1 MITGKILRVAALA
14 AAASSLLPHAGSA
27 GDCAALIKNVERTID
42 KVDPEKAGS
51 NAPLKCAMFAEGLGM
66 LKMFRV
72 LNDECLDEG
81 AKRIAALA
89 ELERTIRKAQTH
101 IDKTCQ

>member
-1 MITGKILRVAALA
+1 MINGKVLRAAALS
-14 AAASSLLPHAGSA
+14 AAASFLSASVGVA
-27 GDCAALIKNVERTID
+27 GDCDALMKNVERAID
-42 KVDPEKAGS
+42 KVDPEKAGR

-72 LNDECLDEG
+72 LSDECLDEG
-81 AKRIAALA
+81 AKRTTALA
-89 ELERTIRKAQTH
+89 ELERTIRKAQQH

>member
-1 MITGKILRVAALA
+1 MITGKILRAAALA
-14 AAASSLLPHAGSA
+14 AAASIASASAGAA
-27 GDCAALIKNVERTID
+27 GDCGVLMKNVERAID
-42 KVDPEKAGS
+42 KVDPGKAGN

-81 AKRIAALA
+81 ARRTTALA
-89 ELERTIRKAQTH
+89 ELERTIRKAQQH

>member
-1 MITGKILRVAALA
+1 MIIGKFLRRAALA
-14 AAASSLLPHAGSA
+14 AFASVLLPQAGSA
-27 GDCAALIKNVERTID
+27 GDCAALIKNVERAID
-42 KVDPEKAGS
+42 KVDPAKAGS

-81 AKRIAALA
+81 AKRTTALA
-89 ELERTIRKAQTH
+89 ELERTIRKGQAH

>member
-1 MITGKILRVAALA
+1 MITGKVLRVAALA

-27 GDCAALIKNVERTID
+27 GDCDALIKKVERTID
-42 KVDPEKAGS
+42 KVDPAGS

-81 AKRIAALA
+81 AKRTTALA
-89 ELERTIRKAQTH
+89 ELERTIRKAQAH

>member
-1 MITGKILRVAALA
+1 MITGKLLRAAALA
-14 AAASSLLPHAGSA
+14 AAASIVSAGLGVA
-27 GDCAALIKNVERTID
+27 GDCDALMKNVERAID

-81 AKRIAALA
+81 AKRTTALA
-89 ELERTIRKAQTH
+89 ELERTIRKTQQH

>member
-1 MITGKILRVAALA
+1 MIIGRVLQVAALA
-14 AAASSLLPHAGSA
+14 AATSFLAASAGVA

-81 AKRIAALA
+81 AKRTTALA
-89 ELERTIRKAQTH
+89 ELERTIRKTQQH